1 MMFMLVLGLWGV
13 FAYVRGQVIS
23 SSYAGALVI
32 GEILV
37 TVQVVAGL
45 ALLSYGARPPSPTHY
60 LYGIT
65 GILVLPFAW
74 SYMKDRDQRQALLI
88 YALIALFIFGLAV
101 RGMMTGRAA

>member
-1 MMFMLVLGLWGV
+1 MMFMLVLGLWGL
-13 FAYVRGQVIS
+13 FAYVRGQAIS
-23 SSYAGALVI
+23 GSYAGALVI

-37 TVQVVAGL
+37 AVQVVAGL
-45 ALLSYGARPPSPTHY
+45 ALLTSGARPPSPTHY

-88 YALIALFIFGLAV
+88 YALISLFIFGLAV
-101 RGMMTGRAA
+101 RGMMTGQPR